1 MSILD
6 TDTSEER
13 ADRAIIDW
21 MMGPMKI
28 EDPSIIR
35 FLGSFDALPQPT
47 TDMLGGIALTNETK
61 AYMAIQTN
69 GGAMGWMRLSEPPT
83 YYEPLSINYFDDTS

>member
-6 TDTSEER
+6 TDTIEER
-13 ADRAIIDW
+13 VDKALIDW
-21 MMGPMKI
+21 MMGPMKL

-35 FLGSFDALPQPT
+35 FLGSFDSLPPPT
-47 TDMLGGIALTNETK
+47 IDMLGGIAITNKTE

-69 GGAMGWMRLSEPPT
+69 GGELRWMCLAEPRLDIDYDS
-83 YYEPLSINYFDDTS
+83 NYI